1 MKIAFCIEN
10 FITTRG
16 GAEQYVHDL
25 SILLTERGHEVHIY
39 TMKSRRRS
47 GGKLHIHMVNISMWT
62 DSGKAFQTALPPNW
76 SLTIPGDFSR
86 MFHWL
91 QSLR

>member
-25 SILLTERGHEVHIY
+25 SLLLTERGHEVHIY

-47 GGKLHIHMVNISMWT
+47 EEQLHIHMVNMFS
-62 DSGKAFQTALPPNW
+62 ALVFFGQYFLPFVA
-76 SLTIPGDFSR
+76 GER
-86 MFHWL
+86 
-91 QSLR
+91 